1 MSTAAEA
8 PKPAADS
15 AAKTV
20 GRGVMFIG
28 FAKVYFM
35 LTGTVQRLALMHLIS
50 PADMGD
56 FSAVNNLLNVPNN
69 TIVQGTIQSISKP
82 TSEDDTRAGAVQ
94 RAGVRL
100 GVILGLLIALGLFA
114 AAPIFAG
121 IYKTPRLTTFTR
133 IAALIPFCYAIYS
146 VFVGSANGLRRFRT
160 QASFDVGFSTM
171 KTVLLLGLAFAFGV
185 GGAFAGFVAAAAAIV
200 VIAWRVMR
208 LPATGER
215 FPVRQFA
222 GFMGAIVAY
231 TALLNCTLNFDG
243 HMLRL
248 FALRVPGTDPVAAAA
263 LQGNYEALRTVALL
277 PYQALL
283 VVTFVIFPLV
293 SRATFAA
300 DREAT
305 RAYVSQTMR
314 YALILAGAMG
324 IVLAARPSALFDTIY
339 KPEYRVGAPALPIL
353 AAGECCLALLSVS
366 CSILN
371 ASGRAV
377 ASLAIMGVTAALM
390 TAGIAVG
397 VPRAGTGAPMLIA
410 TATATAGAAG
420 VGLVAALV
428 VLRARLGGLP
438 PVATVAR
445 VALALA
451 VALAAAR
458 VVPGHGKIVGFA
470 VMALTGI
477 AYVVVLVVTRE
488 FGPEDR
494 AKFGKVFKR

>member
-1 MSTAAEA
+1 MTTAAEA

-100 GVILGLLIALGLFA
+100 GAILGLLIALGLFA

-121 IYKTPRLTTFTR
+121 VYRTPRLTTFTR

-208 LPATGER
+208 LPRRASASRCVSLPGSWGRSSPT
-215 FPVRQFA
+215 PLCS
-222 GFMGAIVAY
+222 
-231 TALLNCTLNFDG
+231 TA
-243 HMLRL
+243 
-248 FALRVPGTDPVAAAA
+248 
-263 LQGNYEALRTVALL
+263 
-277 PYQALL
+277 
-283 VVTFVIFPLV
+283 
-293 SRATFAA
+293 
-300 DREAT
+300 
-305 RAYVSQTMR
+305 
-314 YALILAGAMG
+314 
-324 IVLAARPSALFDTIY
+324 PST
-339 KPEYRVGAPALPIL
+339 
-353 AAGECCLALLSVS
+353 S
-366 CSILN
+366 
-371 ASGRAV
+371 
-377 ASLAIMGVTAALM
+377 
-390 TAGIAVG
+390 
-397 VPRAGTGAPMLIA
+397 
-410 TATATAGAAG
+410 TATCCASSRCGFR
-420 VGLVAALV
+420 GLI
-428 VLRARLGGLP
+428 RSPPRRCKETTKRCARSRCCP
-438 PVATVAR
+438 IR
-445 VALALA
+445 
-451 VALAAAR
+451 R
-458 VVPGHGKIVGFA
+458 CWW
-470 VMALTGI
+470 
-477 AYVVVLVVTRE
+477 
-488 FGPEDR
+488 
-494 AKFGKVFKR
+494 